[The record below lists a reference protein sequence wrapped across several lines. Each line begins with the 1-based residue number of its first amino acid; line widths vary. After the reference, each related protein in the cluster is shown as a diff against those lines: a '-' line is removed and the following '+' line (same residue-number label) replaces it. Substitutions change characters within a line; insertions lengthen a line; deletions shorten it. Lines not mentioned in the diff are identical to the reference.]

1 MVELLE
7 SNGFDEDDD
16 DEENDPDLKNDP
28 IFQTNLKVIFAHTIS
43 VVWPQTTILLDLP
56 YSDTNSVN
64 CSMRFAFCFFFFLI
78 TGIPYRLLPQLR
90 IP

>member
-43 VVWPQTTILLDLP
+43 VV
-56 YSDTNSVN
+56 
-64 CSMRFAFCFFFFLI
+64 
-78 TGIPYRLLPQLR
+78 
-90 IP
+90 